1 MDSQSPDEYPV
12 VRPSVHISEYWLVF
26 LFLGISI
33 LTPTVFWFISHN
45 PVLFGRS
52 GSLMVLFAAA
62 AEFALVSRANAKHIL
77 NACRA
82 KDDHTPWDFSRQD
95 TVLSIIVFLFALV
108 GTFIWGFGDLVV
120 GRWQGTAL
128 AHLASVTNL
137 ASTTGA
143 P

>member
-12 VRPSVHISEYWLVF
+12 VRPSVHIGEYWLVF

-45 PVLFGRS
+45 AILFGRS

-82 KDDHTPWDFSRQD
+82 KADQTPWDFSRQD

-120 GRWQGTAL
+120 GR
-128 AHLASVTNL
+128 
-137 ASTTGA
+137 
-143 P
+143 